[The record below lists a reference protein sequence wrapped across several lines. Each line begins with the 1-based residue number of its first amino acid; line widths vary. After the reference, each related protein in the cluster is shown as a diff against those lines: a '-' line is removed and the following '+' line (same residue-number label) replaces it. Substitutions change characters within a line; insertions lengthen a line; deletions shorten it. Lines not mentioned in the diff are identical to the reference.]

1 MKIFHFKQEAKCEFK
16 RILAE
21 SVVRIKQSAHKLGN
35 SIEAAKP
42 YYESRIYAAQV
53 SIMHG

>member
-1 MKIFHFKQEAKCEFK
+1 MLEKNQPKEAKCEFK

-53 SIMHG
+53 SV